1 MTNVEA
7 TRLVKFYLV
16 TDREDTTSN
25 WRPVKLEA
33 EVILGD
39 DDVAYK
45 AYLKFGVV
53 GKIYDGGAE
62 FELENVR
69 GLDCGGLSRV
79 TPEGKQCYNVKL
91 SNGSKVATLAEATTL
106 RLGLWAGRSRLPKGA
121 EDTVLQKTSEWKQ
134 AVKPATTRKG
144 TMPCMWA
151 NFYVAPGA
159 TLTLEEFGWQPID
172 PSKVI
177 REAL

>member
-7 TRLVKFYLV
+7 IRLMKFYLL
-16 TDREDTTSN
+16 TEREDTASN
-25 WRPVKLEA
+25 WGPVKLEA
-33 EVILGD
+33 EVILSD

-45 AYLKFGVV
+45 AYVKFGVV
-53 GKIYDGGAE
+53 GKITAEGAE

-91 SNGSKVATLAEATTL
+91 ANGTKAASLAEATVL
-106 RLGLWAGRSRLPKGA
+106 RLGLWAKRSKVPAGA
-121 EDTVLQKTSEWKQ
+121 EEVVLERRGEWKQ
-134 AVKPATTRKG
+134 AAKPVVTRKG
-144 TMPCMWA
+144 TMPCVWA
-151 NFYVAPGA
+151 NFFVKPGA
-159 TLTLEEFGWQPID
+159 TLMLDTYGWQPVD

-177 REAL
+177 REVL